1 MQRLKSQ
8 YPSAYELIENRVYLV
23 RDGGLT
29 SEIAVKLG
37 IKSEPSI
44 AEGVV
49 FRLNHA
55 YSGFTARTLW
65 EWLAE

>member
-1 MQRLKSQ
+1 MQQLKNL
-8 YPSAYELIENRVYLV
+8 YPSAYELVENRVYLI

-29 SEIAVKLG
+29 SDIAVKLG
-37 IKSEPSI
+37 IKSKPSI

-49 FRLNHA
+49 FKLNHA

-65 EWLAE
+65 EWLGE